1 MRTYSLFAALLCA
14 LLWPAA
20 RLDADLKAVFAFN
33 ERVVSIVFPEFNYG
47 ITTTVDKDTR
57 QIAITFPKP
66 LREDPNAIAPHMEI
80 SLESLSGN
88 VDGTDYY
95 QQYLSKY
102 QDKVGTV
109 QAAVEEGKL
118 DSLSFAAYHKT
129 YLLYRDSTLQPH
141 KMLMITAID
150 GGTGIVIVLDTL
162 AAAYDS
168 TEGATIGIL
177 NSVHF
182 EY

>member
-1 MRTYSLFAALLCA
+1 MRGYRLFVALVFALLSS
-14 LLWPAA
+14 LA
-20 RLDADLKAVFAFN
+20 RSDADLKAVFAFN

-47 ITTTVDKDTR
+47 IATTVDNDTR

-66 LREDPNAIAPHMEI
+66 SFENPDAMAPHMEI

-88 VDGTDYY
+88 VDGMDYY
-95 QQYLSKY
+95 EHYLTKY

-109 QAAVEEGKL
+109 QGAVEDGKL
-118 DSLSFAAYHKT
+118 DSLSLSAYHKI
-129 YLLYRDSTLQPH
+129 YLYYEDSALQSH

-150 GGTGIVIVLDTL
+150 EGTGIVIVLDTL
-162 AAAYDS
+162 AAAYDAI
-168 TEGATIGIL
+168 EGTTAGIL